1 MPPAKVSNGAH
12 ILDVLL
18 AILPVWVHDY
28 IRDDQE
34 CTYTNRR
41 RPVFIQ
47 RRRVPFDQN
56 IQNEGRDRGSSNND
70 SKSSSNSNNSNG
82 FGFGSSNSKDTT
94 SNDSTG
100 SSQTDNPLTSG
111 SDIFCQFCI
120 ADNDARVLYNGPWSL
135 NGAGPSNTTHSTSTA
150 GSTVSLSFNGT
161 ASDDLPDH
169 NSHAIST
176 GSGIIVFGTVLS
188 SSPSSNPP
196 TTSFAV
202 DAAAPFVT
210 TEPQTEQNYL
220 NQPLFVASEL
230 SKEEHKIVINVTDA
244 GSASPFV
251 LDYFIVSPHFDSTS
265 NTEATIS
272 FPSTSSSSSPTPFAS
287 AIKSTTSS
295 TSDVSSVARDS
306 FTVIKVLAVLL
317 GVLFLTI
324 IFLIA
329 FLVIYIRKSKI
340 RRGPSIPRSFKSRT
354 SHQGTLLTTTESIM
368 RNFTPS
374 LIWSYSRSEAGS
386 GNAPSPALPG
396 HSTKSQHSEA
406 RSAWSAT

>member
-18 AILPVWVHDY
+18 AILPVWVHDH
-28 IRDDQE
+28 IRGDQQ

-41 RPVFIQ
+41 RPVFIH
-47 RRRVPFDQN
+47 RRRVPFNQSTDH
-56 IQNEGRDRGSSNND
+56 NEGRDKGSSNND
-70 SKSSSNSNNSNG
+70 SKGPGNSNG
-82 FGFGSSNSKDTT
+82 FGFGGFGGFGANSNGAKDST
-94 SNDSTG
+94 SNDSTD
-100 SSQTDNPLTSG
+100 SSDSPLTTG

-150 GSTVSLSFNGT
+150 GSTVSLSFNG
-161 ASDDLPDH
+161 
-169 NSHAIST
+169 
-176 GSGIIVFGTVLS
+176 SGIIVFGTVLS
-188 SSPSSNPP
+188 SSSSSKPP
-196 TTSFAV
+196 TTSFTV

-210 TEPQTEQNYL
+210 TEPQTEQAFL

-251 LDYFIVSPHFDSTS
+251 LDYFFISPHLDSTS

-272 FPSTSSSSSPTPFAS
+272 FPPTSSSSSPTPFAS

-295 TSDVSSVARDS
+295 TTSDVSSVARDS
-306 FTVIKVLAVLL
+306 IVVIKVLAALL

-340 RRGPSIPRSFKSRT
+340 RRGPSIPRSYKSRA

-374 LIWSYSRSEAGS
+374 LIWSYSRSESGS

-396 HSTKSQHSEA
+396 HSAKSQRSEA
-406 RSAWSAT
+406 RSVWSAT

>member
-1 MPPAKVSNGAH
+1 MPPTKVSNGAH

-28 IRDDQE
+28 ICDDQQ

-41 RPVFIQ
+41 RPVFIH
-47 RRRVPFDQN
+47 RRRVPFDQSTD
-56 IQNEGRDRGSSNND
+56 QNEGRDRGSSDDD
-70 SKSSSNSNNSNG
+70 SKGPSNSNG
-82 FGFGSSNSKDTT
+82 FGFGGFGSNSNGAKDST
-94 SNDSTG
+94 SNDSTD
-100 SSQTDNPLTSG
+100 SSDSPLTTG

-135 NGAGPSNTTHSTSTA
+135 NGAGPTNTTHSTSTA
-150 GSTVSLSFNGT
+150 GSTVSLNFN
-161 ASDDLPDH
+161 
-169 NSHAIST
+169 

-188 SSPSSNPP
+188 SSSSSNPP
-196 TTSFAV
+196 TTSFTV

-210 TEPQTEQNYL
+210 TEPQTEQVYL

-251 LDYFIVSPHFDSTS
+251 LDYFFIFPHLDSTS

-272 FPSTSSSSSPTPFAS
+272 FPPTSSSSSPTPFAS

-306 FTVIKVLAVLL
+306 STVIKALAALL
-317 GVLFLTI
+317 GVLFFTI

-340 RRGPSIPRSFKSRT
+340 RRGPSIPRSFKSRA

-374 LIWSYSRSEAGS
+374 LIWSYSRSESGS

-396 HSTKSQHSEA
+396 HSTKSQRSEA
-406 RSAWSAT
+406 RSVWSAT

>member
-12 ILDVLL
+12 ILDVIL
-18 AILPVWVHDY
+18 AILPVWVYDN
-28 IRDDQE
+28 IRVDQE

-41 RPVFIQ
+41 RPDFIQ
-47 RRRVPFDQN
+47 RRRLPLDQN
-56 IQNEGRDRGSSNND
+56 IDQNEGRDRGSSTDD
-70 SKSSSNSNNSNG
+70 SKGSSNSDNSNG
-82 FGFGSSNSKDTT
+82 FGFGGSNSKDTT
-94 SNDSTG
+94 SNDNTG

-150 GSTVSLSFNGT
+150 GSTVSLSFNG
-161 ASDDLPDH
+161 
-169 NSHAIST
+169 
-176 GSGIIVFGTVLS
+176 SGIIVFGTVLS
-188 SSPSSNPP
+188 SSSSSKPP
-196 TTSFAV
+196 TTSFTI
-202 DAAAPFVT
+202 DAAAPSVT
-210 TEPQTEQNYL
+210 TEPQTEQTYL

-244 GSASPFV
+244 GSATPFV
-251 LDYFIVSPHFDSTS
+251 LDYFIISPHLDSTS
-265 NTEATIS
+265 NTDATIS
-272 FPSTSSSSSPTPFAS
+272 FPPTSSSSSPTPFAS

-306 FTVIKVLAVLL
+306 FTVIKVLAALL
-317 GVLFLTI
+317 GVLFFTI
-324 IFLIA
+324 LFLIA

-340 RRGPSIPRSFKSRT
+340 RRGPPIPRSFKSRT

-374 LIWSYSRSEAGS
+374 LIWSYSRSESGS

-396 HSTKSQHSEA
+396 HSTKSQPSEA
-406 RSAWSAT
+406 RSVWSAS

>member
-1 MPPAKVSNGAH
+1 MPPAKVSNGAQ

-28 IRDDQE
+28 ICGDQR

-41 RPVFIQ
+41 RPVFIH
-47 RRRVPFDQN
+47 RRRASFDQSTD
-56 IQNEGRDRGSSNND
+56 QNEGRDKGNSNDD
-70 SKSSSNSNNSNG
+70 SKGPGNSNG
-82 FGFGSSNSKDTT
+82 FGFGGFGPNSNGAKDST
-94 SNDSTG
+94 SNDSTD
-100 SSQTDNPLTSG
+100 SSDSPLTSG

-150 GSTVSLSFNGT
+150 GSTVSLSFNG
-161 ASDDLPDH
+161 
-169 NSHAIST
+169 
-176 GSGIIVFGTVLS
+176 SGIIVFGTVLS
-188 SSPSSNPP
+188 SSSSSKPP
-196 TTSFAV
+196 TTSFTV

-210 TEPQTEQNYL
+210 TEPQTEQTYL

-251 LDYFIVSPHFDSTS
+251 LDYFFISPHLDSTS

-272 FPSTSSSSSPTPFAS
+272 FPPTSSSGSPTPFAS

-295 TSDVSSVARDS
+295 TSDVSPVARDS
-306 FTVIKVLAVLL
+306 TIVIKVLAALL

-340 RRGPSIPRSFKSRT
+340 RRGPSIPRSYKSRT

-374 LIWSYSRSEAGS
+374 LIWSYSRSESGS

-396 HSTKSQHSEA
+396 HSTKSQRSEA